1 VKRSQFEYDLPEELI
16 AQEPP
21 ESRDGARMLV
31 LDRKGDRLHHRRFV
45 DLPSLLSGDEL
56 IVFNDTRVFPARL
69 WARKNTGGRVELLAL
84 KVCPDAVFAAM
95 TRSSKGVAPG
105 AELTLART
113 GIKLRVEEL
122 LGGGRATLRAPEG
135 TDLMELFHREGSTPL
150 PPYIRREALAD
161 DAADRERYQTIFAR
175 EPGSVAAPT
184 AGLHFS
190 PAVRESVRK
199 LGCGLAP
206 VTLHVGP
213 GTFQPVRVET
223 VESHQMEG
231 EHYTVPEETAAAVN
245 AARRDRRPVLAVGT
259 TTVRCLESA
268 AREGGGKIAAG
279 PGYSELFIYPG
290 FRFQAVDRLLTNF
303 HLPGST
309 LLMLVS
315 ALAGRDRVMGAYE
328 EAVRERYRFY
338 SYGDC
343 MLLL

>member
-1 VKRSQFEYDLPEELI
+1 MKRSHFEYDLPEELI

-31 LDRKGDRLHHRRFV
+31 VDRRTGRLQHRRFV
-45 DLPSLLSGDEL
+45 DLPSLLAGDEL
-56 IVFNDTRVFPARL
+56 IVYNDTRVFPARL
-69 WARKNTGGRVELLAL
+69 WASKETGGKVELLAL
-84 KVCPDAVFAAM
+84 QLLEDSAFVAM
-95 TRSSKGVAPG
+95 TRSSKGLRAG
-105 AELTLART
+105 RKLTLART
-113 GIKLRVEEL
+113 GIKLSVAEL
-122 LGGGRATLRAPEG
+122 LAGGRARLQAPAGTELMKLFEEEG
-135 TDLMELFHREGSTPL
+135 TTPL
-150 PPYIRREALAD
+150 PPYIRREVLAD

-190 PAVRESVRK
+190 PTVKESLRE

-213 GTFQPVRVET
+213 GTFQPVRVDT
-223 VESHQMEG
+223 VENHRMEG

-245 AARRDRRPVLAVGT
+245 AARSEGRPVLAIGT

-268 AREGGGKIAAG
+268 VGEGGTVAGG

-290 FRFQAVDRLLTNF
+290 FRFRAVDRLLTNF

-315 ALAGRDRVMGAYE
+315 ALAERDLIMSVYE
-328 EAVRERYRFY
+328 EAVKERYRFY

-343 MLLL
+343 MLIV